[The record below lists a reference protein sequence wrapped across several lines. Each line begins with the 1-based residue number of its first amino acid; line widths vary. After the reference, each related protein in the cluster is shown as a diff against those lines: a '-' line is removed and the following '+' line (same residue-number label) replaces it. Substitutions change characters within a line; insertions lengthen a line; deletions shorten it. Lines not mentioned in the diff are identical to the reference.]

1 MSSNTQ
7 TNTPNGGLCG
17 KDNENINTQQGFS
30 LVDMVR
36 QTNENAGK
44 TLPDELREVVFDYS
58 IDYPEPEPIYK
69 HNETPLF
76 TRGNISC
83 ISGKAKSRKSFL
95 IALFA
100 GEILKGGGKVLLID
114 TEQAKHNV
122 AKTAKR
128 ILAIAGLPTDT
139 TTPDFNL
146 IALREKDTKERRTLT
161 QQAIEFWHPDIV
173 FLDGLRDL
181 VFSINDECEATE
193 ITNALMALSTA
204 TNAHICAV
212 LHENKKDNDTRGH
225 IGTEIMNKSE
235 TVLTVSKEGE
245 TSKVEPKV
253 CRNIEFE
260 PFCFIIDNSQS
271 LSIPKIVPTYELP
284 TELEK
289 KAELYKK
296 AFANKRDLSNTELVK
311 YLINNCYNNNGG
323 HITESAA
330 KLRIKRATERDN
342 ILIKQENGLYCL
354 NPIYQ
359 NDEPDREYFNYYET
373 GKDNEDMPY

>member
-1 MSSNTQ
+1 MSNSTQ
-7 TNTPNGGLCG
+7 TNTPDGVLCG
-17 KDNENINTQQGFS
+17 KDTQNINAQQGFS
-30 LVDMVR
+30 LLDRVR
-36 QTNENAGK
+36 QTNENAGE

-58 IDYPEPEPIYK
+58 QEYHEPEPIYK
-69 HNETPLF
+69 QGDTPIF

-100 GEILKGGGKVLLID
+100 GEILKEGGKVLLID

-128 ILAIAGLPTDT
+128 ILATAGLPTDT

-146 IALREKDTKERRTLT
+146 IALREKGTKERCDLT
-161 QQAIEFWHPDIV
+161 QQAIKFWHPDIV

-181 VFSINDECEATE
+181 VFSINDEAEATE
-193 ITNALMALSTA
+193 ICNTLMALSTT
-204 TNAHICAV
+204 TNAHICTV

-235 TVLTVSKEGE
+235 TVITVSKEGE
-245 TSKVEPKV
+245 NSKVEPKV
-253 CRNIEFE
+253 CRNIDFK
-260 PFCFIIDNSQS
+260 PFCFTVDNSQCPAT
-271 LSIPKIVPTYELP
+271 PKIVPAYELP

-296 AFANKRDLSNTELVK
+296 AFANRQELSNTDLVK
-311 YLINNCYNNNGG
+311 YLTNNCYNNEGE
-323 HITESAA
+323 HIKESAA
-330 KLRIKRATERDN
+330 KQRIKRATERDK

-359 NDEPDREYFNYYET
+359 DDEPEREYTNYYET
-373 GKDNEDMPY
+373 EKDDETAP